1 MKKLEYWTIPRDNK
15 ERCVKCLFKFRKSH
29 LQFKCKELAGHRFTK
44 VCGKCL
50 IKNNN
55 KEE

>member
-1 MKKLEYWTIPRDNK
+1 MKKLEYWTIPRSDTK
-15 ERCVKCLFKFRKSH
+15 ERCGKCLFKFRKSH
-29 LQFKCKELAGHRFTK
+29 LQFNCKELAGYRFEK

-55 KEE
+55 KV

>member
-1 MKKLEYWTIPRDNK
+1 MKKLEYWTIPRSDTK
-15 ERCVKCLFKFRKSH
+15 ERCGKCLLKFRKSH
-29 LQFKCKELAGHRFTK
+29 LQFNCKELAGYRFEK

-55 KEE
+55 KV